1 MGVDPP
7 LASCRAREPLGHRD
21 PPALEHHRIAEQHEV
36 VVRQLHE
43 RVQLEHDLLGVH
55 VFPEMPELLGLAD
68 EPGHG
73 VEPFALD
80 PFGHLVDR
88 SRARVLVGQQAGE
101 EAAAG
106 EHVTLQVRKE
116 RREQRLHWD
125 RREDQ
130 PAYDPFNAVV
140 ERHAGPE
147 AVSLVNTYFV
157 HGDRSKLEAMFGST
171 GLVVD
176 ELRTDATLMR
186 FANAEEL
193 VAMEIQTT
201 PLGER
206 LSEDVI
212 RAIVEDVRE
221 ALKGFATDDGALD
234 VPMRGHIVI
243 AHPAD
248 RRAAHPS

>member
-1 MGVDPP
+1 MFFPDPKGALREMGRVVK
-7 LASCRAREPLGHRD
+7 REGT
-21 PPALEHHRIAEQHEV
+21 I
-36 VVRQLHE
+36 
-43 RVQLEHDLLGVH
+43 GVH
-55 VFPEMPELLGLAD
+55 V
-68 EPGHG
+68 
-73 VEPFALD
+73 
-80 PFGHLVDR
+80 
-88 SRARVLVGQQAGE
+88 
-101 EAAAG
+101 
-106 EHVTLQVRKE
+106 
-116 RREQRLHWD
+116 WD

-157 HGDRSKLEAMFGST
+157 HGDRSKLEAMFGSA

-221 ALKGFATDDGALD
+221 ALKGFAMDDGALD